1 MKCNVFFLY
10 IVEDIAIDGSAT
22 TTTTTATTA
31 VSTAVS
37 IRTNKEDI
45 GEDFRTGEE
54 LRLECIV
61 EGSRRRTPNV
71 RWVFNNATA
80 LVHGTLGVSIPR
92 ITADKGVYR
101 STVTI
106 QQAGKQHGGIYW
118 CIVRFGGPRE
128 VRSKAV
134 HLRHQ
139 GE

>member
-10 IVEDIAIDGSAT
+10 IVEDIAIDGTAT

-37 IRTNKEDI
+37 IQTNKEHV
-45 GEDFRTGEE
+45 GEDFRTGDE

-61 EGSRRRTPNV
+61 EGRRRRTPNI

-80 LVHGTLGVSIPR
+80 LVDGTFGVSIAR
-92 ITADKGVYR
+92 ITTDKGGYR

-106 QQAGKQHGGIYW
+106 QSASEQHGGIYT
-118 CIVRFGGPRE
+118 CTVGFGGQEQVDSR
-128 VRSKAV
+128 AV